1 MNQVYVY
8 EQSHDDRGAAF
19 LAVNLN
25 SEKYARMIY
34 CNWHKGIEFVI
45 IRKGILRLTVNEKS
59 RDFSAGEIAVI
70 NREEVHFGNPA
81 IDETCEADV
90 ILVDIDRLVPVGDVA
105 VKKDLDALI
114 KKKIILA
121 SAVLS
126 ENPYYIKILN
136 CLEQM
141 IFAYNNQQKGF
152 GFQAASLI
160 YELLFYFFSSDDL
173 LISAENSL
181 GQDQKKIKKLN
192 EVLLYIEENYTRK
205 IYIAELADHLF
216 MGVDNFYKF
225 FVSVTG
231 VSPVN
236 YINSFRLKQAGR
248 LLKESDFSVTDICYK
263 VGFNNIS
270 YFIKTFQ
277 RYYNYTPKQYRS
289 LWENPK
295 KEDIL

>member
-81 IDETCEADV
+81 TDETCEADV

-152 GFQAASLI
+152 EFQAASLI

-289 LWENPK
+289 LWENQK

>member
-1 MNQVYVY
+1 
-8 EQSHDDRGAAF
+8 
-19 LAVNLN
+19 
-25 SEKYARMIY
+25 MIS
-34 CNWHKGIEFVI
+34 V
-45 IRKGILRLTVNEKS
+45 
-59 RDFSAGEIAVI
+59 
-70 NREEVHFGNPA
+70 
-81 IDETCEADV
+81 
-90 ILVDIDRLVPVGDVA
+90 
-105 VKKDLDALI
+105 
-114 KKKIILA
+114 
-121 SAVLS
+121 
-126 ENPYYIKILN
+126 
-136 CLEQM
+136 
-141 IFAYNNQQKGF
+141 
-152 GFQAASLI
+152 
-160 YELLFYFFSSDDL
+160 
-173 LISAENSL
+173 ENSL

-270 YFIKTFQ
+270 YFIKIFQ

-289 LWENPK
+289 LWENQK
-295 KEDIL
+295 RRTYYENSNVSGN